1 MIKIHFTFDKTNKSQ
16 ILKKKFLK
24 KYKNYSPAFADFIVV
39 GGGDGYMLNV
49 LRKHLK
55 HNKPF
60 YGINCGTFGFLMNKY
75 NNIEIEKKILSSKK
89 TIINPLEIV
98 IKKKKIIAINEL
110 SLFRQ
115 SRQTTLLNLSVGK
128 KIIIKRLVGDGVL
141 VSTPAGSTAYNLSV
155 NGPILSLD
163 SEKLAITPISP
174 FRPRRWKGKI
184 ISNKLIIKIKNL
196 DYKKRPVAA
205 VADNI
210 EFRSIKSLTIKTNK
224 KLKIALLHDKNRS
237 LTKKIRFEQLKKN
250 NNIVFR

>member
-98 IKKKKIIAINEL
+98 IKKKK
-110 SLFRQ
+110 
-115 SRQTTLLNLSVGK
+115 
-128 KIIIKRLVGDGVL
+128 
-141 VSTPAGSTAYNLSV
+141 
-155 NGPILSLD
+155 
-163 SEKLAITPISP
+163 
-174 FRPRRWKGKI
+174 
-184 ISNKLIIKIKNL
+184 
-196 DYKKRPVAA
+196 
-205 VADNI
+205 
-210 EFRSIKSLTIKTNK
+210 
-224 KLKIALLHDKNRS
+224 
-237 LTKKIRFEQLKKN
+237 
-250 NNIVFR
+250 